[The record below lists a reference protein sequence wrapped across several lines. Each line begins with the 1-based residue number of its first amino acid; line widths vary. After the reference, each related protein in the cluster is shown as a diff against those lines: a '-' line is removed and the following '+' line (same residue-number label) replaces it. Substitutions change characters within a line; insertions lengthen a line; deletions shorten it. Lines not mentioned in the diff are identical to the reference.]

1 MFVSAHLKWVIKLLL
16 FNVGIFLIQIRHRE
30 SELRLFF
37 DVEIVHIIFEFL

>member
-1 MFVSAHLKWVIKLLL
+1 MFVSADLKWVIKLLL